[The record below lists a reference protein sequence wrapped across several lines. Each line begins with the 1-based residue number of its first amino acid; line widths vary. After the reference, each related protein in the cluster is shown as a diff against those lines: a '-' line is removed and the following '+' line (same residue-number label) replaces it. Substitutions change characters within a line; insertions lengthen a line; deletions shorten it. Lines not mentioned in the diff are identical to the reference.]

1 MITLIKTGA
10 FRGELRDKVR
20 ITDMHGQELFDNIC
34 KYLPKVLEEERIP
47 YNCRTDEVQ
56 TGGFFGG
63 TCRPILIVSYPNPPT
78 RFFDIVFL
86 VNDNVISFH
95 VIGESE
101 QNTKANKK
109 AAYEQE
115 GKFIRAAMINAD
127 EFILGQERAWQA
139 DVLDAF
145 ASMFE
150 R

>member
-1 MITLIKTGA
+1 MITVIKTGA

-20 ITDMHGQELFDNIC
+20 ITDMRGMELYDNISHH
-34 KYLPKVLEEERIP
+34 LPRVLKEQGIP
-47 YNCRTDEVQ
+47 FNCRADEVQ

-63 TCRPILIVSYPNPPT
+63 TCRPILVISHPNPPS

-127 EFILGQERAWQA
+127 EFILEQEKSWQA

>member
-1 MITLIKTGA
+1 MIKTSY
-10 FRGELRDKVR
+10 FRGELREKVR
-20 ITDMHGQELFDNIC
+20 IRDMRGQVLFDSIC
-34 KYLPKVLEEERIP
+34 RNLPDVLKNEGIP
-47 YNCRTDEVQ
+47 YQCRTDAVQ

-63 TCRPILIVSYPNPPT
+63 SSSPILIVGYPSPPT
-78 RFFDIVFL
+78 RFFDIVFV
-86 VNDNVISFH
+86 VNDNIISFY

-115 GKFIRAAMINAD
+115 GKFIRAAMISPD
-127 EFILGQERAWQA
+127 EFILDQERAWQA

>member
-1 MITLIKTGA
+1 MDVIKTGS

-20 ITDMHGQELFDNIC
+20 IRDVRGKALFEGIC
-34 KYLPKVLEEERIP
+34 NALPEKLEEEGIP
-47 YNCRTDEVQ
+47 FSYRTDEVRS
-56 TGGFFGG
+56 GGFLGG
-63 TCRPILIVSYPNPPT
+63 SSSPAVIVSHPNPPS
-78 RFFDIVFL
+78 RFFDILFL
-86 VNDNVISFH
+86 VNDNIISFY

-115 GKFIRAAMINAD
+115 GKFIRAAMIDAD
-127 EFILGQERAWQA
+127 EFILEQERAWQA

-145 ASMFE
+145 ASLFE

>member
-1 MITLIKTGA
+1 MLKTGA
-10 FRGELRDKVR
+10 FRGELREKVR
-20 ITDMHGQELFDNIC
+20 IRDMRGQALFDNVC
-34 KYLPKVLEEERIP
+34 KHLPLTLEAEGIP
-47 YNCRTDEVQ
+47 FRYRTDEVRS
-56 TGGFFGG
+56 GGFFGG
-63 TCRPILIVSYPNPPT
+63 SSSPCMIVSHPNPPSS
-78 RFFDIVFL
+78 FFEIVFL

-115 GKFIRAAMINAD
+115 GKWIRAAMVSPD
-127 EFILGQERAWQA
+127 EFLLDQEKAWQA

-150 R
+150 Q